1 MLRRLAVLPLVLSLL
16 AIRMSAQGLDTRATK
31 DDWEEINFEYNS
43 SVLVDGFPSLL
54 RLSELLKAHPGYKVQ
69 VEGHTD
75 RLGSNGYNDK
85 LGLARANTVRDFLLK
100 YGASANQ
107 IQVSTRGKLDPKYAG
122 QKAAYARTDEARWMN
137 RRVGLTV
144 TDEQGRTVGAGGA
157 GDAIRAIE
165 PPKPQAGLN
174 DCCNE
179 VLHRLDKLD
188 EIEQLLKNLA
198 DQNAALQKQLAEL
211 KGDQDRLRQNQQ
223 NLESQV
229 SNLPKPPTTSDVANA
244 VTTEI
249 EKKKDPR
256 FELLGM
262 NIGANQE
269 GDISFTGKGRYFAPF
284 GPNYA
289 FQSEG
294 EYFYNKGQR
303 EGQFDLGL
311 VDRISRFQAGL
322 FASFKHANLSGD
334 QTGGTLG
341 QGAVTL
347 DYIAKWGKI
356 GVFGT
361 KAFLDDALVNSS
373 PLTINGTIFQNTLVQ
388 RYLRVVDQAGLA
400 GTAPLFGRNY
410 FEGNLG
416 YLKSTAYG
424 DRVGGT
430 LRLIF
435 PVNDKIAFTV
445 EGGMNETLLGAGNNG
460 RAVVGVQF
468 GNMMRP
474 RELLPATHAVPVQ
487 IPRVHY
493 EVLTRRLRIGNS
505 PPVADAGPNQSL
517 PGAAMVTLDGS
528 ASFDPDGDPLTYQW
542 TRESGPAVNLANPTG
557 VTTTFLAAA
566 GQSYTFRL
574 TVKDNFGGQGIARV
588 TILTGNPTPPIILS
602 FVANPS
608 TINAGQSSTLTCQT
622 SNAVSVNIN
631 GTVFNATSGSLAVS
645 PSQTTPYLC
654 TATNSTGQT
663 AQQSVTVTVNSGT
676 GGGLPIIVSF
686 AANPTSITQGA
697 SSTLSWQVQNA
708 TTVTID
714 NAVGNVPLNGTQPV
728 TPGATTTYTLTAS
741 NANGSAPPVRAT
753 VTVTPAGPK
762 ITSFTAT
769 PPTIASGG
777 SSALTCNATNA
788 TSININGTNFSA
800 SSGTLSVSPKQT
812 TTYTCVATAQNGQTD
827 TQQVTVTVTIPPG
840 PVIVVAGGTFQT
852 VDRRHFFL
860 DASAS
865 TSPAGNDP
873 LTYMWV
879 AYNNQATILNQNSAT
894 AEIVLEPLKRDFV
907 FLLTVTDSKGNATTT
922 SIDLFLT
929 NPNNF

>member
-1 MLRRLAVLPLVLSLL
+1 MLRRLALLPLVLSLL
-16 AIRMSAQGLDTRATK
+16 AIRMSAQGLDTQATK

-54 RLSELLKAHPGYKVQ
+54 RLAELLKAHPGYKVQ

-75 RLGSNGYNDK
+75 RLGGNGYNDK
-85 LGLARANTVRDFLLK
+85 LGMARANSVRDFLVK

-122 QKAAYARTDEARWMN
+122 QKSAYARTDEARWMN

-165 PPKPQAGLN
+165 PPKPQAGLT

-262 NIGANQE
+262 NVGSNQD
-269 GDISFTGKGRYFAPF
+269 GDITFTGKGRYFAPF

-322 FASFKHANLSGD
+322 FASFKHTNLSGD

-347 DYIAKWGKI
+347 DYIAGWGKV

-373 PLTINGTIFQNTLVQ
+373 PLTINGRIFQNILLQ
-388 RYLRVVDQAGLA
+388 RYLRVVDQAGLS

-410 FEGNLG
+410 FEGNVG
-416 YLKSTAYG
+416 YLRSTVNG

-445 EGGMNETLLGAGNNG
+445 EGGVNETLLGAGNNG

-474 RELLPATHAVPVQ
+474 REFLPATHAVPVQ

-517 PGAAMVTLDGS
+517 PGAATVTLDGS
-528 ASFDPDGDPLTYQW
+528 RSYDPDGDPITFLW
-542 TRESGPAVNLANPTG
+542 EREAGPAVSLANPTSQI
-557 VTTTFLAAA
+557 TTFVAAA
-566 GQSYTFRL
+566 GQVYTFRL
-574 TVKDNFGGQGIARV
+574 TVRDNFGGQGVARV
-588 TILTGNPTPPIILS
+588 SIFTGNPTPPLILA
-602 FVANPS
+602 FLANPS
-608 TINAGQSSTLTCQT
+608 TITAGQSSTLTCLAL
-622 SNAVSVNIN
+622 NAVSVNIN
-631 GTVFNATSGSLAVS
+631 GTVFNATNGSLAVM
-645 PSQTTPYLC
+645 PSQTTPYKC
-654 TATNSTGQT
+654 IATNSSGQT
-663 AQQSVTVTVNSGT
+663 AERSVTVTVNN
-676 GGGLPIIVSF
+676 GGGVPIIVSF
-686 AANPTSITQGA
+686 TANPTSIAQGA
-697 SSTLSWQVQNA
+697 SSTLAWEVQNA

-714 NAVGNVPLNGTQPV
+714 NAVGTVPLTGNQNV
-728 TPGATTTYTLTAS
+728 TPGATTVYTLTAT
-741 NANGSAPPVRAT
+741 NGTTSVSRSAT
-753 VTVTPAGPK
+753 VTVTAPGPK

-769 PPTIASGG
+769 PPSIAPGG
-777 SSALTCNATNA
+777 ASALTCNATNA
-788 TSININGTNFSA
+788 TSININGTTFNA
-800 SSGTLSVSPKQT
+800 GSGTLTVSPPQT
-812 TTYTCVATAQNGQTD
+812 TTYTCIATGQNGQTD
-827 TQQVTVTVTIPPG
+827 TQQVTVTVTVPPG
-840 PVIVVAGGTFQT
+840 PVITVAGGTFQT
-852 VDRRHFFL
+852 IDRRHFFL
-860 DASAS
+860 DASSS
-865 TSPAGNDP
+865 TSPSGNYP
-873 LTYMWV
+873 LTYLWV
-879 AYNNQATILNQNSAT
+879 AYNNQATILGQNTAT
-894 AEIVLEPLKRDFV
+894 PEIVLEPLKRDFV

>member
-1 MLRRLAVLPLVLSLL
+1 MLRRLAVLPLVFSLL

-54 RLSELLKAHPGYKVQ
+54 RLAELLKDHPGYKVQ

-75 RLGSNGYNDK
+75 RLGGNGYNDK
-85 LGLARANTVRDFLLK
+85 LGMARANAVRDFLVK

-122 QKAAYARTDEARWMN
+122 QKGTYARTDEARWMN

-165 PPKPQAGLN
+165 PPKPQAGLT

-229 SNLPKPPTTSDVANA
+229 SNLPKPPTTSDVASA

-262 NIGANQE
+262 NVGANQE
-269 GDISFTGKGRYFAPF
+269 GDITFTGKGRYFAPF

-322 FASFKHANLSGD
+322 FASFKHANLTGD

-347 DYIAKWGKI
+347 DYIAGWGKV

-373 PLTINGTIFQNTLVQ
+373 PLTINGALFQNIQMQ
-388 RYLRVVDQAGLA
+388 RYLRVVDQAGLS

-410 FEGNLG
+410 FEGNVG
-416 YLKSTAYG
+416 YLRSTING

-435 PVNDKIAFTV
+435 PMNDKIAFTV
-445 EGGMNETLLGAGNNG
+445 EGGVNETLLGAGNTG

-474 RELLPATHAVPVQ
+474 KEFLPATHAVPVQ

-517 PGAAMVTLDGS
+517 PGAATVTLDGS
-528 ASFDPDGDPLTYQW
+528 ASFDPDGDPITFLW
-542 TRESGPAVNLANPTG
+542 TRETGPPVNLANPTSA
-557 VTTTFLAAA
+557 VTTFSAAA
-566 GQSYTFRL
+566 GQVYTFRL
-574 TVKDNFGGQGIARV
+574 TVKDNFGGQAIARV
-588 TILTGNPTPPIILS
+588 TITTGNPAPPTIVS
-602 FVANPS
+602 FIANPT
-608 TINAGQSSTLTCQT
+608 TINMGQSSQLSWQVINADTVSISTLG
-622 SNAVSVNIN
+622 NEALN
-631 GTVFNATSGSLAVS
+631 GSAPVTPSAT
-645 PSQTTPYLC
+645 TTYIL
-654 TATNSTGQT
+654 TATRGS
-663 AQQSVTVTVNSGT
+663 QSVTAPATVTVNNGT
-676 GGGLPIIVSF
+676 GGNGVPIIVAF
-686 AANPTSITQGA
+686 TANPTSITQGA
-697 SSTLSWQVQNA
+697 TSTLSWQVQNA

-714 NAVGNVPLNGTQPV
+714 NGVGMVSLNGTRGV
-728 TPGATTTYTLTAS
+728 TPAATTVYTLTAT
-741 NANGSAPPVRAT
+741 NANGNASQQAT
-753 VTVTPAGPK
+753 VTVTSTGPT

-769 PPTIASGG
+769 PPSIAPGG
-777 SSALTCNATNA
+777 GSALTCIAINA
-788 TSININGTNFSA
+788 TSININGTTFNA
-800 SSGTLSVSPKQT
+800 GSGTLTVSPPQT
-812 TTYTCVATAQNGQTD
+812 TTYTCIATGQNGQTD
-827 TQQVTVTVTIPPG
+827 TKQVTVTVTTPPG

-852 VDRRHFFL
+852 IDRRHFFL
-860 DASAS
+860 DASSS
-865 TSPAGNDP
+865 TSPSGNYP
-873 LTYMWV
+873 LTYLWV
-879 AYNNQATILNQNSAT
+879 AYNNQATILGQNTAT
-894 AEIVLEPLKRDFV
+894 PEIVLEPLKRDFV

>member
-1 MLRRLAVLPLVLSLL
+1 
-16 AIRMSAQGLDTRATK
+16 MSAQGLDTQAK
-31 DDWEEINFEYNS
+31 ADDWEEINFEYNS

-54 RLSELLKAHPGYKVQ
+54 RLAELLKAHPGYKVQ

-75 RLGSNGYNDK
+75 LLGSNGYNDK
-85 LGLARANTVRDFLLK
+85 LGLARANAVRDFLVK

-122 QKAAYARTDEARWMN
+122 QKSAYARTDEGRWMN

-165 PPKPQAGLN
+165 PPKPQAGLT

-229 SNLPKPPTTSDVANA
+229 SNLPKPPTTSDVASA

-262 NIGANQE
+262 NVGANQE
-269 GDISFTGKGRYFAPF
+269 GDITFTGKGRYFAPF

-322 FASFKHANLSGD
+322 FASFKHANLTGD

-341 QGAVTL
+341 QGALTL
-347 DYIAKWGKI
+347 DYIARWGKV

-373 PLTINGTIFQNTLVQ
+373 PLTINGAIFQNILLQ
-388 RYLRVVDQAGLA
+388 RYLRVVDQAGLS

-410 FEGNLG
+410 FEGNVG
-416 YLKSTAYG
+416 YLRSTVNG
-424 DRVGGT
+424 DRMGGT

-445 EGGMNETLLGAGNNG
+445 EGGVNETLLGAGNNG

-474 RELLPATHAVPVQ
+474 REFLPATHAVPVQ

-517 PGAAMVTLDGS
+517 PGAATVTLDGS
-528 ASFDPDGDPLTYQW
+528 RSYDPDGDPITFLW
-542 TRESGPAVNLANPTG
+542 EKEAGPAVNLANPTSA
-557 VTTTFLAAA
+557 TTTFAATA
-566 GQSYTFRL
+566 GQVYTFRL
-574 TVKDNFGGQGIARV
+574 TVKDNFGGQGVARV
-588 TILTGNPTPPIILS
+588 SILTGNPTPPLILA
-602 FVANPS
+602 FLANPS
-608 TINAGQSSTLTCQT
+608 TITAGQSSTLTCLAL
-622 SNAVSVNIN
+622 NAVSVNIN
-631 GTVFNATSGSLAVS
+631 GTVFNGTNGALAVM
-645 PSQTTPYLC
+645 PTQTTPYNC
-654 TATNSTGQT
+654 TATNSSGQT
-663 AQQSVTVTVNSGT
+663 AQRTVTVTVNN
-676 GGGLPIIVSF
+676 GGGVPIIAAF
-686 AANPTSITQGA
+686 TANPTSITQGA
-697 SSTLSWQVQNA
+697 SSTLAWEVQNA

-714 NAVGNVPLNGTQPV
+714 NAVGTVGLTGSQNV
-728 TPGATTTYTLTAS
+728 TPGATTVYTLTAT
-741 NANGSAPPVRAT
+741 NGTTSVSRSAT
-753 VTVTPAGPK
+753 VTVTSTGPK
-762 ITSFTAT
+762 IISFTAT
-769 PPTIASGG
+769 PPSIAPGG
-777 SSALTCNATNA
+777 GSALTCNATNA
-788 TSININGTNFSA
+788 TSVNINGTTFNA
-800 SSGTLSVSPKQT
+800 GSGTLAVSPPQT
-812 TTYTCVATAQNGQTD
+812 TTYTCIATGQNGQTD
-827 TQQVTVTVTIPPG
+827 TAHVTVTVTVPPG
-840 PVIVVAGGTFQT
+840 PVITVAGGTFQT

-860 DASAS
+860 DASSS
-865 TSPAGNDP
+865 TSPSGNYP
-873 LTYMWV
+873 LTYLWV
-879 AYNNQATILNQNSAT
+879 AYNNQATILGQNTAT
-894 AEIVLEPLKRDFV
+894 PEIVLEPLKRDFV

>member
-1 MLRRLAVLPLVLSLL
+1 MLRRLAVLPLVFSLL

-122 QKAAYARTDEARWMN
+122 QKGTYARTDEARWMN

-229 SNLPKPPTTSDVANA
+229 TNLPKPPTTSDVASA

-262 NIGANQE
+262 NVGADQS
-269 GDISFTGKGRYFAPF
+269 GDITFTGKGRYFAPF

-303 EGQFDLGL
+303 EGQFDFGL

-322 FASFKHANLSGD
+322 FASFKHAYLSGD

-410 FEGNLG
+410 LEGNLG
-416 YLKSTAYG
+416 YLKSTVYG

-445 EGGMNETLLGAGNNG
+445 EGGMNETLLGAGNTG
-460 RAVVGVQF
+460 RAVVGLQF

-474 RELLPATHAVPVQ
+474 REFLPATHAVPVQ

-517 PGAAMVTLDGS
+517 PGAATVTLDGS
-528 ASFDPDGDPLTYQW
+528 ASFDPDGDPITFQW
-542 TRESGPAVNLANPTG
+542 TRESGPAVNLANPTAAI
-557 VTTTFLAAA
+557 TTFQAAA

-588 TILTGNPTPPIILS
+588 TILTGNPAPPIIVS

-608 TINAGQSSTLTCQT
+608 TISAGQPSTLTCLT

-631 GTVFNATSGSLAVS
+631 GTVFNATSGSLAVT
-645 PSQTTPYLC
+645 PSQTTTYLC

-663 AQQSVTVTVNSGT
+663 AQQPVTVTVNNGT
-676 GGGLPIIVSF
+676 GGGVPIIVSF
-686 AANPTSITQGA
+686 TANPTSITQGA

-714 NAVGNVPLNGTQPV
+714 NGVGNVPLNGTRGV
-728 TPGATTTYTLTAS
+728 TPGATTVYTLTAT
-741 NANGSAPPVRAT
+741 NGNLSAVQQAT
-753 VTVTPAGPK
+753 VTVTAAGPK
-762 ITSFTAT
+762 ITSITAT

-827 TQQVTVTVTIPPG
+827 TLQATVTVTIPPG
-840 PVIVVAGGTFQT
+840 PV
-852 VDRRHFFL
+852 
-860 DASAS
+860 
-865 TSPAGNDP
+865 
-873 LTYMWV
+873 
-879 AYNNQATILNQNSAT
+879 
-894 AEIVLEPLKRDFV
+894 
-907 FLLTVTDSKGNATTT
+907 
-922 SIDLFLT
+922 
-929 NPNNF
+929 

>member
-1 MLRRLAVLPLVLSLL
+1 MLRKLAVLPLVLSLL

-54 RLSELLKAHPGYKVQ
+54 RLGELLRDHAGYKVQ

-85 LGLARANTVRDFLLK
+85 LGMARANAVRDFLVK
-100 YGASANQ
+100 YGARANQ

-165 PPKPQAGLN
+165 PPKQGLN

-198 DQNAALQKQLAEL
+198 DQNAALQKQLADL
-211 KGDQDRLRQNQQ
+211 KNDQNALRQNQQ
-223 NLESQV
+223 NLAAQV
-229 SNLPKPPTTSDVANA
+229 NNAPKPPTTGDVANA
-244 VTTEI
+244 VTAELD
-249 EKKKDPR
+249 KKKDPR
-256 FELLGM
+256 FQLLGM
-262 NIGANQE
+262 NVGADQN
-269 GDISFTGKGRYFAPF
+269 GDATFTGKGRYFAPF

-294 EYFYNKGQR
+294 EYFYQKGQR
-303 EGQFDLGL
+303 EGQFDFGL

-322 FASFKHANLSGD
+322 FASFKHANLTGD

-373 PLTINGTIFQNTLVQ
+373 PLTINGTLFQNILVQ
-388 RYLRVVDQAGLA
+388 QYLRVVDQAGLS

-410 FEGNLG
+410 FEGNVG
-416 YLKSTAYG
+416 YLKSTVYG
-424 DRVGGT
+424 DRLGGT

-435 PVNDKIAFTV
+435 PLNDKIAFTV
-445 EGGMNETLLGAGNNG
+445 EGGLNETLLGIGNTG
-460 RAVVGVQF
+460 RAVVGLQF

-474 RELLPATHAVPVQ
+474 KELLPATHAVPAQ
-487 IPRVHY
+487 IPRVQY
-493 EVLTRRLRIGNS
+493 EVLTRRLRVGNS

-517 PGAAMVTLDGS
+517 PGAATVTLNGS
-528 ASFDPDGDPLTYQW
+528 ASFDPDGDPITFQW
-542 TRESGPAVNLANPTG
+542 TQEAGPAASLANPAAAI
-557 VTTTFLAAA
+557 TTFAAAA
-566 GQSYTFRL
+566 GQIYTFRL
-574 TVKDNFGGQGIARV
+574 TVRDTFGGQGIARV
-588 TILTGNPTPPIILS
+588 TIMTGNPAAPTVVS
-602 FVANPS
+602 FIANP
-608 TINAGQSSTLTCQT
+608 TMINAGQSSTLSWQVI
-622 SNAVSVNIN
+622 NADSVAITTL
-631 GTVFNATSGSLAVS
+631 GSEALTGSAPVTPPATTTYILTATRG
-645 PSQTTPYLC
+645 SQTT
-654 TATNSTGQT
+654 TAT
-663 AQQSVTVTVNSGT
+663 ATVTVNSGN
-676 GGGLPIIVSF
+676 GLPIVVSF
-686 AANPTSITQGA
+686 TANPTSIAAGA

-714 NAVGNVPLNGTQPV
+714 NGVGTVPLAGTRSV
-728 TPGATTTYTLTAS
+728 SPGATTVYTLTAT
-741 NANGSAPPVRAT
+741 NANGSVPAQAT
-753 VTVTPAGPK
+753 VTVTTGPR

-769 PPTIASGG
+769 PPTIALGA
-777 SSALTCNATNA
+777 SSVLACNATNA
-788 TSININGTNFSA
+788 TSININGTAFNA
-800 SSGTLSVSPKQT
+800 SSGTLTVSPQQT
-812 TTYTCVATAQNGQTD
+812 TTYTCIATAQNGQTD
-827 TQQVTVTVTIPPG
+827 RLQVTITVTIPPG
-840 PVIVVAGGTFQT
+840 PVIVIKGGTSQT
-852 VDRRHFFL
+852 VDRRHFYL

-865 TSPAGNDP
+865 TSPSGNTP
-873 LTYMWV
+873 LTYHWD
-879 AYNNQATILNQNSAT
+879 AYNSQATIFNPNSAT
-894 AEIVLEPLKRDFV
+894 PEIVLLPLERDFV

-922 SIDLFLT
+922 TIDLFLT
-929 NPNNF
+929 NPGNF

>member
-1 MLRRLAVLPLVLSLL
+1 MLRRLAVLPLVFSLL
-16 AIRMSAQGLDTRATK
+16 AIRMSAQGLDTQATK

-54 RLSELLKAHPGYKVQ
+54 RLAELLKAHPGYKVQ

-75 RLGSNGYNDK
+75 RLGGNGYNDK
-85 LGLARANTVRDFLLK
+85 LGMARANSVRDFLVK

-122 QKAAYARTDEARWMN
+122 QKGTYARTDEARWMN

-165 PPKPQAGLN
+165 PPKPQAGLT

-229 SNLPKPPTTSDVANA
+229 SNLPKPPTTSDVASA

-256 FELLGM
+256 FELLGL
-262 NIGANQE
+262 NVGANQE
-269 GDISFTGKGRYFAPF
+269 GDITFTGKGRYFAPF

-322 FASFKHANLSGD
+322 FASFKHANLTGD

-347 DYIAKWGKI
+347 DYIAGWGKV

-373 PLTINGTIFQNTLVQ
+373 PLTMNGRIFQNILLQ
-388 RYLRVVDQAGLA
+388 RYLRVVDQAGLS

-410 FEGNLG
+410 FEGNVG
-416 YLKSTAYG
+416 YLRSTVNG

-435 PVNDKIAFTV
+435 PMNDKIAFTV
-445 EGGMNETLLGAGNNG
+445 EGGVNETLLGAGNTG

-474 RELLPATHAVPVQ
+474 KEFLPATHAVPVQ

-517 PGAAMVTLDGS
+517 PGAATVTLDGS
-528 ASFDPDGDPLTYQW
+528 ASFDPDGDPITFLW
-542 TRESGPAVNLANPTG
+542 TRETGPPVNLANPTSA
-557 VTTTFLAAA
+557 VTTFAAVA
-566 GQSYTFRL
+566 GQVYTFRL

-588 TILTGNPTPPIILS
+588 TITTGNPAPPTIVS
-602 FVANPS
+602 FIANPT
-608 TINAGQSSTLTCQT
+608 TINMGESSQLSWHVINADTVSISTLG
-622 SNAVSVNIN
+622 NEALN
-631 GTVFNATSGSLAVS
+631 GSAPVTPSAT
-645 PSQTTPYLC
+645 TTYIL
-654 TATNSTGQT
+654 TATRGS
-663 AQQSVTVTVNSGT
+663 QSVTAPATVTVNNGT
-676 GGGLPIIVSF
+676 GGSGVPIIVAF
-686 AANPTSITQGA
+686 TANPTSITQGA
-697 SSTLSWQVQNA
+697 TSTLSWQVQNA

-714 NAVGNVPLNGTQPV
+714 NGVGTVPLNGTRGVSPA
-728 TPGATTTYTLTAS
+728 ATTVYTLTAT
-741 NANGSAPPVRAT
+741 NANGNASQQAT
-753 VTVTPAGPK
+753 VTVTSTGPT

-769 PPTIASGG
+769 PPSIAPGG
-777 SSALTCNATNA
+777 GSALTCNAINA
-788 TSININGTNFSA
+788 TSININGTTFNA
-800 SSGTLSVSPKQT
+800 GSGTLAVSPPQT
-812 TTYTCVATAQNGQTD
+812 TTYTCVATGQNGQTD
-827 TQQVTVTVTIPPG
+827 TKQVTVTVTTPPG

-860 DASAS
+860 DASSS
-865 TSPAGNDP
+865 TSPSGNYP
-873 LTYMWV
+873 LTYLWV
-879 AYNNQATILNQNSAT
+879 AYNNQATILGQNTAT
-894 AEIVLEPLKRDFV
+894 PEIVLDPLKRDFV

>member
-1 MLRRLAVLPLVLSLL
+1 MLRKLAVLPLVLSLL

-54 RLSELLKAHPGYKVQ
+54 RLAELLKDHAGYKVQ

-85 LGLARANTVRDFLLK
+85 LGLARANAVRDFLVK

-122 QKAAYARTDEARWMN
+122 QKGTYARTDEARWMN

-188 EIEQLLKNLA
+188 ENEQLLKNLA

-229 SNLPKPPTTSDVANA
+229 SNLPKPPTTGDVANA
-244 VTTEI
+244 VSAEL

-269 GDISFTGKGRYFAPF
+269 GDITFTGKGRYFAPF

-303 EGQFDLGL
+303 EGQFDFGL

-322 FASFKHANLSGD
+322 FASFKHVNLTGD

-341 QGAVTL
+341 QGAVTF
-347 DYIAKWGKI
+347 DYIAKWGKV

-373 PLTINGTIFQNTLVQ
+373 PLTMNGRIFQNILLQ
-388 RYLRVVDQAGLA
+388 RYLRVVDQAGLSA
-400 GTAPLFGRNY
+400 TAPLFGRNY
-410 FEGNLG
+410 FEGNVG
-416 YLKSTAYG
+416 YLRSTVNG

-445 EGGMNETLLGAGNNG
+445 EGGVNETLLGAGNNG

-474 RELLPATHAVPVQ
+474 REFLPATHAVPVQ

-517 PGAAMVTLDGS
+517 PGAQTVTLDGS
-528 ASFDPDGDPLTYQW
+528 RSFDPDGDPITFQW
-542 TRESGPAVNLANPTG
+542 ERESGPTVNLSNPTSA
-557 VTTTFLAAA
+557 VTTFAAVA
-566 GQSYTFRL
+566 GQVYTFRL
-574 TVKDNFGGQGIARV
+574 TVKDNFGGQGTARV
-588 TILTGNPTPPIILS
+588 SILTGNPTPPIILA
-602 FVANPS
+602 FTANPS
-608 TINAGQSSTLTCQT
+608 TISAGQSSTLICLAI
-622 SNAVSVNIN
+622 NAVSVNIN
-631 GTVFNATSGSLAVS
+631 GTVFNATIGSLAVS
-645 PSQTTPYLC
+645 PSQTTTYTC
-654 TATNSTGQT
+654 TATSASGQT
-663 AQQSVTVTVNSGT
+663 AQQRATVTVGSGT
-676 GGGLPIIVSF
+676 GGPPIIVSF
-686 AANPTSITQGA
+686 TANPTSITQGA
-697 SSTLSWQVQNA
+697 SSTLAWQVQNA

-714 NAVGNVPLNGTQPV
+714 NAVGSVPLSGTRSV
-728 TPGATTTYTLTAS
+728 TPGATTIYTLTAT
-741 NANGSAPPVRAT
+741 NGNLSAVQQAT
-753 VTVTPAGPK
+753 VTVTAPGPK

-777 SSALTCNATNA
+777 SSVLACNATNA
-788 TSININGTNFSA
+788 TSININGTNFNA
-800 SSGTLSVSPKQT
+800 SSGTLTVSPTQT
-812 TTYTCVATAQNGQTD
+812 TTYTCIATGPNGQTD
-827 TQQVTVTVTIPPG
+827 RLQVTVTVTVPPG

-860 DASAS
+860 DASA
-865 TSPAGNDP
+865 TISPSGNTP

-879 AYNNQATILNQNSAT
+879 AYNNQATILGQNT
-894 AEIVLEPLKRDFV
+894 AKPEIVLEPLKRDFV
-907 FLLTVTDSKGNATTT
+907 FLLTVTDSKGNSSTAT
-922 SIDLFLT
+922 IDLFLT
-929 NPNNF
+929 NPGNF